1 VQTGRLERLHT
12 TDASANFV
20 AVKLNRHS
28 VRALVDTGALK
39 SCMSHKLVKRLQL
52 RPKQPSADEPEFL
65 VAASGAKMPNIGTVE
80 LDVFIQ
86 GLVIPFSFCVL
97 NNLTHDCIFGM
108 DFLTSSGAEINLAQ
122 QSLTLYDGLVV
133 AALINRVDRS
143 ELVRLAQSITIPPK
157 TEAIVPV
164 MLHGKHRAKLSLIEI
179 WPPIKN

>member
-1 VQTGRLERLHT
+1 
-12 TDASANFV
+12 
-20 AVKLNRHS
+20 
-28 VRALVDTGALK
+28 
-39 SCMSHKLVKRLQL
+39 MSHKLVKRLQL

-65 VAASGAKMPNIGTVE
+65 LAASGAKMPNIGTVE
-80 LDVFIQ
+80 VDVFIQ

-164 MLHGKHRAKLSLIEI
+164 MLHGKH
-179 WPPIKN
+179 